1 MIQFPNIVCDSS
13 TVGRNGTCY
22 TANECQAKGF
32 VRSALISFD
41 NLSLFAEVLQ
51 GGLVL
56 QVLEFAV
63 FVSKIYIRYCK
74 GLLLFTIIKKC
85 HIKKNSTTV

>member
-1 MIQFPNIVCDSS
+1 LFRILILPSALSLFTVIQFPNIVCDSS

-32 VRSALISFD
+32 VHSAFISFD
-41 NLSLFAEVLQ
+41 NLIFFAEVLQ

-63 FVSKIYIRYCK
+63 FVSKMNIRYCK
-74 GLLLFTIIKKC
+74 GWL
-85 HIKKNSTTV
+85 